1 MEDVRAV
8 PGAGVVT
15 RAAGV
20 LAEDVRG
27 EGDGAMPGGE
37 WSPGGT
43 TEDVRAARG
52 RNPKGSSVQTSWSH
66 VTRT

>member
-1 MEDVRAV
+1 MTSFSSLAVQRLNRVEDVRAV

-37 WSPGGT
+37 WSPGWH
-43 TEDVRAARG
+43 EHD
-52 RNPKGSSVQTSWSH
+52 
-66 VTRT
+66 